1 MIRKI
6 GTTIRVTP
14 DVVRIDVPLRHVDDL
29 PGIARRLEELAFQ
42 LRATHQSEHLNDN
55 GRLSDAYLSIRTTNQ
70 KLKKEYPRD

>member
-6 GTTIRVTP
+6 GTTLRVTP

-29 PGIARRLEELAFQ
+29 PGLARRLEDLAFQ

-55 GRLSDAYLSIRTTNQ
+55 GRLSDAYAFIRTLNT
-70 KLKKEYPRD
+70 KLKKEYPR

>member
-6 GTTIRVTP
+6 GTSIRVTP
-14 DVVRIDVPLRHVDDL
+14 DVVRIDVPLRHHDDL

-42 LRATHQSEHLNDN
+42 LKATHQSEHLNEN
-55 GRLSDAYLSIRTTNQ
+55 GKLSEAYLHLRSTNK